1 MLVLHLGVV
10 DVPYPNDPKGKS
22 TGDVAEILEAKYHVM
37 QHFWDTRGSEVCD
50 ALAEDMMDAFAD
62 RASGRN
68 IDTPDFT
75 AATSKMHQMFNE
87 FIDRRGMDGM
97 ELDVPTTAARLGIN
111 HRFLHPYSR
120 HNPERPSFKDT
131 GTYAA
136 SMLAWI
142 ELVAPCPTDTMTITE
157 LIPITI
163 PKIVRPVR
171 ALFDNSAKNVSS
183 NVSDNF
189 IV

>member
-1 MLVLHLGVV
+1 MKLNLGVI
-10 DVPYPNDPKGKS
+10 DVPYAALLPVKGKKLRS
-22 TGDVAEILEAKYHVM
+22 SASVINKFRKAPKPPSPAAGTTTGDVAEILEAKYHVM
-37 QHFWDTRGSEVCD
+37 QHFWDTCGSEVCD

-62 RASGRN
+62 RAAGRN

-87 FIDRRGMDGM
+87 FIDRREMDGM
-97 ELDVPTTAARLGIN
+97 ELGVPTMAARLGIN

-142 ELVAPCPTDTMTITE
+142 EQT
-157 LIPITI
+157 
-163 PKIVRPVR
+163 
-171 ALFDNSAKNVSS
+171 
-183 NVSDNF
+183 
-189 IV
+189 

>member
-1 MLVLHLGVV
+1 VGLVVILHLGVF
-10 DVPYPNDPKGKS
+10 DIPYEKDAPRRVAVHTPRPGGKPRKLS
-22 TGDVAEILEAKYHVM
+22 APAAGGETTGDVAEILEAKYHVM
-37 QHFWDTRGSEVCD
+37 QHFWDTCGSEVCD
-50 ALAEDMMDAFAD
+50 ALTEDMMDAFAD

-97 ELDVPTTAARLGIN
+97 ELGVPTMAARLGIN
-111 HRFLHPYSR
+111 HRFLHPYAKA
-120 HNPERPSFKDT
+120 NPERPSFKDT

-142 ELVAPCPTDTMTITE
+142 E
-157 LIPITI
+157 
-163 PKIVRPVR
+163 
-171 ALFDNSAKNVSS
+171 S
-183 NVSDNF
+183 
-189 IV
+189 